1 MPIKENKMEFQIDHD
16 IHIHSQIS
24 SCSRHPEQTNENIL
38 AYAKKNGLTTICLT
52 DHYWDERIAGPSG
65 WYAPQNTAHIKAA
78 LPLPQAEGIRFLFG

>member
-1 MPIKENKMEFQIDHD
+1 MRYQIDHD
-16 IHIHSQIS
+16 MHIHSYLS
-24 SCSRHPEQTNENIL
+24 LCSPSGHQVPQKIL
-38 AYAKKNGLTTICLT
+38 EYAAKEGLSTIVLT